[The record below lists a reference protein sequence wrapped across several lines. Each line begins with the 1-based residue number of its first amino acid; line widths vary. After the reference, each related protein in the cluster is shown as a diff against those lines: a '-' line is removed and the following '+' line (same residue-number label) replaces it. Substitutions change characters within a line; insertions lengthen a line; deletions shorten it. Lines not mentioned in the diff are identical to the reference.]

1 MKAAV
6 LIGFGGIDQLEVRE
20 MPEPKTGPNEVKV
33 RVVATSINPI
43 DWKLREGAKRPGM
56 TLELPAIL
64 GRDAAGEVLEVGAGV
79 TRVRVGARVTGLVM
93 GGYGERVVANEDA
106 WVEVPESMS
115 LVDAAALPL
124 VVLTGAQLVEEGL
137 QPRAGD
143 TVLVTGAVGSVGR
156 AAVFTAKAYGAR
168 VWAGV
173 RSKQRSAAVQQ
184 GVEGVIV
191 LDDEP
196 IGREAPMFDGIADT
210 VGGPP
215 MQTLVDKV
223 RRGGRIGTVVGEPP
237 GARERGLEVHPVRAH
252 PDPKRLAAMVR
263 AVAEG
268 TLVIPIAKRL
278 SLSQIREAQQLAQTG
293 AGGKVIV
300 QM

>member
-1 MKAAV
+1 
-6 LIGFGGIDQLEVRE
+6 
-20 MPEPKTGPNEVKV
+20 VKV

-124 VVLTGAQLVEEGL
+124 VVLTGAQLVEDGL

-173 RSKQRSAAVQQ
+173 RSKQRSAVQQ

-196 IGREAPMFDGIADT
+196 IGGEAPMFDGIADT
-210 VGGPP
+210 VGGPQ
-215 MQTLVDKV
+215 MQALMDKV
-223 RRGGRIGTVVGEPP
+223 RRGGRIGTSLVS
-237 GARERGLEVHPVRAH
+237 LQAH
-252 PDPKRLAAMVR
+252 ASGGSRFTRCGRIL
-263 AVAEG
+263 
-268 TLVIPIAKRL
+268 
-278 SLSQIREAQQLAQTG
+278 IRSAWLR
-293 AGGKVIV
+293 
-300 QM
+300 